1 VPGLPDEQSSLN
13 IVFHVDSGAGQ
24 SLCSCSDAFLNLRAC
39 AIQVV
44 GISGS
49 SPIFGVGTALF
60 VITSGQGKEAVLLIH
75 NCLLS
80 EGGAFNLV
88 SVSQLQASGVN
99 SVSFDRGTASIRLQ
113 SGTGI
118 FYLPLELQAGLYN
131 FQASPLHINDERYV
145 TLPRHALTEKGEYV
159 PPTTHVFEPL
169 FTRGRIGK
177 RRPNGGASFISKF
190 GFACNGQRRPNGSGS
205 FT

>member
-49 SPIFGVGTALF
+49 LPIFGVGTALF
-60 VITSGQGKEAVLLIH
+60 VIAGAQGKEAVLLIH

-80 EGGAFNLV
+80 EGGGFNLV
-88 SVSQLQASGVN
+88 SVSRLSTSGLWCQLC
-99 SVSFDRGTASIRLQ
+99 
-113 SGTGI
+113 
-118 FYLPLELQAGLYN
+118 
-131 FQASPLHINDERYV
+131 
-145 TLPRHALTEKGEYV
+145 
-159 PPTTHVFEPL
+159 VF
-169 FTRGRIGK
+169 
-177 RRPNGGASFISKF
+177 
-190 GFACNGQRRPNGSGS
+190 
-205 FT
+205 